1 MTDYHDIERTVVDL
15 EGASN
20 ALFNV
25 VHSGDLP
32 AECAD
37 GLQWLA
43 LQIDNAVGDLR
54 TKWEKQ
60 RGTKLEAV
68 KE

>member
-1 MTDYHDIERTVVDL
+1 MTDFHNIERTIADL

-25 VHSGDLP
+25 VHSSSLP

-54 TKWEKQ
+54 TKWEKH
-60 RGTKLEAV
+60 RGPILETV